1 MTRHLAD
8 SDDLAEW
15 AELAEAVLADPVYRD
30 RLEWFEYERRLHR
43 DGAAAAVQYARD
55 AGWVDMTD
63 TFAWSGVDMEMLG
76 TSFTKPIPRTHTSGT
91 AAPAAPAVFPY
102 SSGPAVSGVPS
113 VRKRTARARQGRAG
127 LGWPSGVNLAAVRA
141 QQEQLARRQERRKRQ
156 SERRQQQTE
165 GGNAGDS
172 EEGGIEEA
180 DEGYM
185 NLEKVSSDWLL
196 DMVQKQQASIEE
208 KRTKA
213 GRQDE
218 VGSEGSQAGKE
229 PSARSRSTQ
238 SDAWFWAPDRH
249 RGRAKGGGHAGGG
262 SRQGGGGGGMEAG
275 GGVRSASKKSPY
287 VVGGA
292 ERRRSGG
299 RQRKKIE
306 MLLIRYRRRRFLLL
320 LALLTLV
327 ALFAWFGD
335 DIMSRLEVRLRHAP
349 STLTPTPPPP
359 CPIHTHAYPPSA
371 MPHPHSRLPPL
382 RHAPSTSRLP
392 PLRHAPSTLT
402 PTPPPPCPIHTHAYP
417 PSAMPHPHS
426 RLPPLRHAPSTL
438 TPTPP
443 PPCPIHTHAY
453 PPSAMPHPH
462 SRLPPLR
469 HASLASLLPARPIP
483 AVLSSD
489 GTHRRLLLPRRS
501 TSAVP
506 PPLATAGVGS
516 PGAQAP
522 VQGEGEGGVA
532 EGGESHTHGREA
544 ASLWPEPAPQGW
556 VAHAGVRDTAVWPAP
571 AEESNGFV
579 VVRCNGGLNQQR
591 SAICNA
597 VVVARIMNATLV
609 LPRLDTNEF
618 WNDTS
623 GFATVYDVDH
633 FIATLAADVRIVK
646 DLPPHITADKRAK
659 LVRLRPPREA
669 PVQWYESDALRVLRR
684 RGGVYLTPFAHR
696 LAEELGTGSVALELQ
711 RLRCRANFHALRFHP
726 AVHALA
732 DSVMARMRAR
742 STALGMQGRF
752 IAVHLR
758 FEKDMLAF
766 AGCFNIFSEEQQVEL
781 KAYREANFAEKE
793 LEQSR
798 RRRIGKCPLTPHE
811 VGLTLRAMGFPNS
824 TLLYLAGGAV
834 YGGEAFMRPLQALF
848 PNIVRRADVATA
860 AEMEAVEGHGRAL
873 LGQAVDYIVC
883 TKADVFLP
891 SYDGPSNFAN
901 NVLGHR
907 LYLGFLPSLRPDR
920 RSLSRVLDERE
931 AGGIT
936 EDVFG
941 PAVKNVLRKIPS
953 ASPFPRRHG
962 HMAFFADPWPECFC
976 QNPSTNSNVE
986 GSKIRAK
993 DSCPRHVAEEIAHI

>member
-172 EEGGIEEA
+172 EEGGIEEV

-218 VGSEGSQAGKE
+218 MGSEGSQAGKE
-229 PSARSRSTQ
+229 PSALAVCSVS
-238 SDAWFWAPDRH
+238 SH
-249 RGRAKGGGHAGGG
+249 RI
-262 SRQGGGGGGMEAG
+262 
-275 GGVRSASKKSPY
+275 SA
-287 VVGGA
+287 V
-292 ERRRSGG
+292 
-299 RQRKKIE
+299 
-306 MLLIRYRRRRFLLL
+306 L
-320 LALLTLV
+320 
-327 ALFAWFGD
+327 
-335 DIMSRLEVRLRHAP
+335 HAP
-349 STLTPTPPPP
+349 SPTCATLS
-359 CPIHTHAYPPSA
+359 CQA
-371 MPHPHSRLPPL
+371 
-382 RHAPSTSRLP
+382 
-392 PLRHAPSTLT
+392 
-402 PTPPPPCPIHTHAYP
+402 
-417 PSAMPHPHS
+417 
-426 RLPPLRHAPSTL
+426 
-438 TPTPP
+438 
-443 PPCPIHTHAY
+443 
-453 PPSAMPHPH
+453 
-462 SRLPPLR
+462 
-469 HASLASLLPARPIP
+469 ASVPAAVGAADTGGALCM

-489 GTHRRLLLPRRS
+489 GTHRRLLLPRRTS
-501 TSAVP
+501 SAVP
-506 PPLATAGVGS
+506 PPLATSSLLQAGVGS

-532 EGGESHTHGREA
+532 EGSESHTHGREA

-591 SAICNA
+591 SAVRDGTAEGQRREAIAGCIGSLPSIPVPLCHSPTPIQSVRLLVLPILPWCLCLFHFPSHGSHGPPPCSICNA

-742 STALGMQGRF
+742 SAALGMQGRF

-860 AEMEAVEGHGRAL
+860 EEMEAVEGHGRAL

-883 TKADVFLP
+883 TKVGHAPRFLRSHCVP

-986 GSKIRAK
+986 GGKIRAK
-993 DSCPRHVAEEIAHI
+993 DTCPRHVAEEIAHI

>member
-172 EEGGIEEA
+172 EEGGIEEV

-218 VGSEGSQAGKE
+218 MGSEGSQAGKE
-229 PSARSRSTQ
+229 SSGALGEQDMEKNKEQARSRSTQ

-249 RGRAKGGGHAGGG
+249 RGRAKAGGHAGGG

-287 VVGGA
+287 MVGGA

-299 RQRKKIE
+299 RRGEEVHAQGTACLCERGAAGVDGKRPGMRAAARQGDGERREVLMAGIQVECGWKSLYAMGPCSCSSLCKLLLCALCLPIASLLCC
-306 MLLIRYRRRRFLLL
+306 MLLRPPVPLFPVRRRRFLLL

-335 DIMSRLEVRLRHAP
+335 DIMSRLE
-349 STLTPTPPPP
+349 
-359 CPIHTHAYPPSA
+359 
-371 MPHPHSRLPPL
+371 
-382 RHAPSTSRLP
+382 
-392 PLRHAPSTLT
+392 
-402 PTPPPPCPIHTHAYP
+402 
-417 PSAMPHPHS
+417 
-426 RLPPLRHAPSTL
+426 
-438 TPTPP
+438 
-443 PPCPIHTHAY
+443 
-453 PPSAMPHPH
+453 
-462 SRLPPLR
+462 
-469 HASLASLLPARPIP
+469 

-489 GTHRRLLLPRRS
+489 GTHRRLLLPRRTS
-501 TSAVP
+501 SAVP
-506 PPLATAGVGS
+506 PPLATSSLLQAGVGS

-532 EGGESHTHGREA
+532 EGSESHTHGREA

-742 STALGMQGRF
+742 SAALGMQGRF

-834 YGGEAFMRPLQALF
+834 YGGEAFMRPLQVLF

-860 AEMEAVEGHGRAL
+860 EEMEAVEGHGRAL

-941 PAVKNVLRKIPS
+941 PAVKNVLRKIPL

-986 GSKIRAK
+986 GGKIRAK
-993 DSCPRHVAEEIAHI
+993 DTCPRHVAEEIAHI

>member
-1 MTRHLAD
+1 MTKHLAD

-76 TSFTKPIPRTHTSGT
+76 TSFTKPIPRTNTSGT

-102 SSGPAVSGVPS
+102 SSGPAGSGAPS

-165 GGNAGDS
+165 GGNAGES
-172 EEGGIEEA
+172 EVGGIEAA

-185 NLEKVSSDWLL
+185 NLESVSSDWLL

-213 GRQDE
+213 GRQGEIASE
-218 VGSEGSQAGKE
+218 V
-229 PSARSRSTQ
+229 PRSP
-238 SDAWFWAPDRH
+238 AH
-249 RGRAKGGGHAGGG
+249 RGRAKGGGHAGAG

-306 MLLIRYRRRRFLLL
+306 MLQIRYRRRRFLLL

-335 DIMSRLEVRLRHAP
+335 DIMSRLE
-349 STLTPTPPPP
+349 
-359 CPIHTHAYPPSA
+359 
-371 MPHPHSRLPPL
+371 
-382 RHAPSTSRLP
+382 
-392 PLRHAPSTLT
+392 
-402 PTPPPPCPIHTHAYP
+402 
-417 PSAMPHPHS
+417 
-426 RLPPLRHAPSTL
+426 
-438 TPTPP
+438 
-443 PPCPIHTHAY
+443 
-453 PPSAMPHPH
+453 
-462 SRLPPLR
+462 
-469 HASLASLLPARPIP
+469 

-506 PPLATAGVGS
+506 PPLATRSLLQAGVGS

-556 VAHAGVRDTAVWPAP
+556 VAHAGVRDTTVWPAP

-633 FIATLAADVRIVK
+633 FIATLASDVRIVK
-646 DLPPHITADKRAK
+646 ELPPHITADKRAK

-696 LAEELGTGSVALELQ
+696 LAEELGAGRVALELQ

-726 AVHALA
+726 AVHTLA

-742 STALGMQGRF
+742 SAALGMQGRF

-766 AGCFNIFSEEQQVEL
+766 AGCFNIFSEEQQAEL

-793 LEQSR
+793 LEHSR

-953 ASPFPRRHG
+953 ASPFPRRQG

-976 QNPSTNSNVE
+976 QNPSTNSNAE
-986 GSKIRAK
+986 AGKIQAK
-993 DSCPRHVAEEIAHI
+993 DTCPQHVAEAVANI